1 MKTIIY
7 SHPYT
12 GSLNHAIFEGLINKF
27 KANGDQYQVIDLY
40 ADHFDP
46 VMTTEQ
52 LRLYS
57 AGQTDDQLVLKYQ
70 EMLKQ
75 TDELIFVFPI
85 WWYDLPAMLKGFIDK
100 VMTLYTAYAENADGM
115 LTGLLTNIRKTTL
128 ITTGGQE
135 MKYFELTD
143 SLSINHTFINHIL
156 PDIGIAVDS
165 VSWYHYG
172 TVHHAKKD
180 SAAFL
185 AKVIAAV

>member
-46 VMTTEQ
+46 AMTTEQ

-57 AGQTDDQLVLKYQ
+57 TGQTDDQLVLKYQ

-75 TDELIFVFPI
+75 TDELI
-85 WWYDLPAMLKGFIDK
+85 LSSQS
-100 VMTLYTAYAENADGM
+100 
-115 LTGLLTNIRKTTL
+115 
-128 ITTGGQE
+128 GGTICRQC
-135 MKYFELTD
+135 
-143 SLSINHTFINHIL
+143 
-156 PDIGIAVDS
+156 
-165 VSWYHYG
+165 
-172 TVHHAKKD
+172 
-180 SAAFL
+180 
-185 AKVIAAV
+185 